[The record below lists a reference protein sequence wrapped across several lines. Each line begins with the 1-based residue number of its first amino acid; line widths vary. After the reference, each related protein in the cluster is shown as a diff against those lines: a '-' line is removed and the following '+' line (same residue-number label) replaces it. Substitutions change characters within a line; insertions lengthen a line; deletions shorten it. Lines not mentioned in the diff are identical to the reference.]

1 MQHKGLKIVVLFL
14 ITAVMAGVNF
24 ILINVYRLIESYTGN
39 ESSEN
44 DNMIMYG
51 MLTLICSI
59 PSFLF
64 MVCMVIEDDEQKI
77 YDGEAWEVP
86 VYSN

>member
-1 MQHKGLKIVVLFL
+1 MQHKGLKIIALFL
-14 ITAVMAGVNF
+14 ITAIMAGVNF
-24 ILINVYRLIESYTGN
+24 ILINVDKLLDEYMGSES
-39 ESSEN
+39 EE
-44 DNMIMYG
+44 DNVMIYG
-51 MLTLICSI
+51 MITLICSI

-86 VYSN
+86 VYSNE

>member
-24 ILINVYRLIESYTGN
+24 ILINVDKLLDEYMGSES
-39 ESSEN
+39 EE
-44 DNMIMYG
+44 DNVMIYG
-51 MLTLICSI
+51 MITLICSI

>member
-24 ILINVYRLIESYTGN
+24 ILINVDKLLDEYMGSES
-39 ESSEN
+39 EE
-44 DNMIMYG
+44 DNVMIYG
-51 MLTLICSI
+51 MITLICSI

-86 VYSN
+86 AYSNE

>member
-1 MQHKGLKIVVLFL
+1 
-14 ITAVMAGVNF
+14 MAGVNF
-24 ILINVYRLIESYTGN
+24 ILINVDKLLDEYMGSES
-39 ESSEN
+39 EE
-44 DNMIMYG
+44 DNVMIYG
-51 MLTLICSI
+51 MITLICSI